1 MTHIYAVYKT
11 HLRTKDSHKLKGKG
25 WKKILH
31 ANGKGKKKAVVAIF
45 ISNKMDFKIKPI
57 TRDKGG
63 HYIILKGSI

>member
-1 MTHIYAVYKT
+1 MQMG
-11 HLRTKDSHKLKGKG
+11 RE
-25 WKKILH
+25 
-31 ANGKGKKKAVVAIF
+31 KKKTVVAIF

>member
-31 ANGKGKKKAVVAIF
+31 ANGKGKKKNCG
-45 ISNKMDFKIKPI
+45 SNI
-57 TRDKGG
+57 
-63 HYIILKGSI
+63 YI